1 MSILADSLDVF
12 KCSPLTESASC
23 HLRDDAGRVFG
34 PECRDSLPTIIATM
48 ATNPAIFRFLDAF
61 AAARRLFQVRAPT
74 ARRIK
79 R

>member
-1 MSILADSLDVF
+1 MGILPDSLDIFRRPAV
-12 KCSPLTESASC
+12 ESASC
-23 HLRDDAGRVFG
+23 HLRNDAGRVFG
-34 PECRDSLPTIIATM
+34 PECRDSLPTTITTM
-48 ATNPAIFRFLDAF
+48 ATNPANFRFRDAF

>member
-1 MSILADSLDVF
+1 VLAA
-12 KCSPLTESASC
+12 TESASC

-34 PECRDSLPTIIATM
+34 PECRDSLPTTIATM
-48 ATNPAIFRFLDAF
+48 ATNPANFRFLDAF

-74 ARRIK
+74 AWRIK

>member
-1 MSILADSLDVF
+1 MSRFFADHHSHHGYQPGKL
-12 KCSPLTESASC
+12 
-23 HLRDDAGRVFG
+23 
-34 PECRDSLPTIIATM
+34 
-48 ATNPAIFRFLDAF
+48 RFLDAF